1 MGLIYLLEE
10 LSGKLVFC
18 IGEYQFEGIRLIEY
32 MELPW
37 KNKNGM
43 KEYNAPAPPISHS
56 IL

>member
-10 LSGKLVFC
+10 LFGKLVFC
-18 IGEYQFEGIRLIEY
+18 IGEYHFEGIRLIEY

-43 KEYNAPAPPISHS
+43 KEYKAPAPPISHS